1 MSNSN
6 LSSNDKENLGPSN
19 MERFKYGK
27 ICQVFFFK
35 ANFLFVTDVFKLKKN
50 HTEICLER
58 VHAILL

>member
-19 MERFKYGK
+19 MERFAR
-27 ICQVFFFK
+27 FFLFK
-35 ANFLFVTDVFKLKKN
+35 ANFLFVTDVFKLKKT